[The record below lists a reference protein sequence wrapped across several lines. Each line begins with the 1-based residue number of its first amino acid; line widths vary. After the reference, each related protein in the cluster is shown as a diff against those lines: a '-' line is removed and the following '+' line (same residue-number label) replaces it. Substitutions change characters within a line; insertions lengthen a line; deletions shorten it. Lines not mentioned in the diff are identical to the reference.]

1 MDPAVERQPRRTR
14 NGNLET
20 RSSYVLVGSVVLAFT
35 VLLFAAVLWL
45 ARFSGEDKPE
55 YDILF
60 SGGITGLAVGS
71 AVAFN
76 GVPVGSIQ
84 RIALVPKAPRL
95 VRVRIEVDGE
105 TPILQGTTATVEG
118 VGFTGVSQVALT
130 GSMGGTPPITA
141 IGGWGR
147 PLIPARRGGLGQLLA
162 SAPELLNNVSEL
174 TASLN
179 KMLNPANRQSI
190 GGILANTERLS
201 TALADRGPEIAA
213 TIAETRQTLRAATL
227 AVDQLTRVAAS
238 SDRLLNGEV
247 RSLVGN
253 LDKTVVRANSS
264 LSKVDALVG
273 AAKPGVDALATRTV
287 PEIGQLVRDLREVT
301 TSLGAVSA
309 KLDEDPASAL
319 LGGRRLPEYDPNAKA
334 K

>member
-1 MDPAVERQPRRTR
+1 M
-14 NGNLET
+14 ET

-55 YDILF
+55 FDILF
-60 SGGITGLAVGS
+60 TNGITGMAVGS
-71 AVAFN
+71 AVVFN
-76 GVPVGSIQ
+76 GVPVGTVL

-95 VRVRIEVDGE
+95 VRVRVAVDKE
-105 TPILQGTTATVEG
+105 TPILRGTVATVEG
-118 VGFTGVSQVALT
+118 VGFTGVSQVALI
-130 GSMGGTPPITA
+130 GSMGGQPRITA
-141 IGGWGR
+141 IGEWGR
-147 PLIPARRGGLGQLLA
+147 PIIPARRGGLGQLLA

-190 GGILANTERLS
+190 TGILANTERLS
-201 TALADRGPEIAA
+201 NALADRGPEIAA
-213 TIAETRQTLRAATL
+213 TLAETRETMRAATAAATSL
-227 AVDQLTRVAAS
+227 GRLVDSTDGIVKRDLS
-238 SDRLLNGEV
+238 PLL
-247 RSLVGN
+247 GN
-253 LDKTVVRANSS
+253 LATTVTRANSS
-264 LSKVDALVG
+264 LTKVDELIG
-273 AAKPGVDALATRTV
+273 AARPGVDALSTRTV
-287 PEIGQLVRDLREVT
+287 PELGQLVRDLREVT